1 MRRATADILPEC
13 LQKMAASLFD
23 SSQLEINYSF
33 STPYEIVDNIKERY
47 RDGKIHKENFELSW
61 IDDSP
66 LVDKWLDIAIKKSYE
81 EAAKM
86 SILSKTWLQ
95 ASLTLPNLKFTVD
108 HSNGNMKIVAYN
120 IMERYGK
127 GKIPIETFELSMF
140 EEYQLQ

>member
-47 RDGKIHKENFELSW
+47 RDSKIHKENFELSW

-66 LVDKWLDIAIKKSYE
+66 LVDKWLDIAIKKRFIFHY
-81 EAAKM
+81 
-86 SILSKTWLQ
+86 
-95 ASLTLPNLKFTVD
+95 
-108 HSNGNMKIVAYN
+108 
-120 IMERYGK
+120 
-127 GKIPIETFELSMF
+127 
-140 EEYQLQ
+140 